1 MIQGL
6 ILFILF
12 TLVVVALL
20 LRAMFRSTNEGVKR
34 LRTALVI
41 FLAGI
46 GLAMLF
52 QAFSPWEAVFV
63 LVFIRVVTWIIKG
76 FRKG

>member
-6 ILFILF
+6 ILFTI
-12 TLVVVALL
+12 VMVALI

-34 LRTALVI
+34 LRTAFVI
-41 FLAGI
+41 FLAGL
-46 GLAMLF
+46 GLVMLF
-52 QAFSPWEAVFV
+52 QALTPGEAVFV
-63 LVFIRVVTWIIKG
+63 LVLVGVVTWIIKG

>member
-6 ILFILF
+6 ILF
-12 TLVVVALL
+12 TLVMVALL

-34 LRTALVI
+34 LRTVLVVC
-41 FLAGI
+41 LAGA
-46 GLAMLF
+46 GLVVLF
-52 QAFSPWEAVFV
+52 MAATFGEAAFILALTGAV
-63 LVFIRVVTWIIKG
+63 IWVVKG

>member
-6 ILFILF
+6 ILFTF
-12 TLVVVALL
+12 VVVALL

-41 FLAGI
+41 CLAGL
-46 GLAMLF
+46 GLVMLF

-63 LVFIRVVTWIIKG
+63 IAFIGVVTWIIKG

>member
-6 ILFILF
+6 ILFTI
-12 TLVVVALL
+12 VMVALI
-20 LRAMFRSTNEGVKR
+20 LRTMFRSTNEGVKR

-46 GLAMLF
+46 GLVIMF
-52 QAFSPWEAVFV
+52 QALSPGEAVFV
-63 LVFIRVVTWIIKG
+63 IVLIGVVTWIVKG

>member
-6 ILFILF
+6 ILFL
-12 TLVVVALL
+12 LVLL
-20 LRAMFRSTNEGVKR
+20 AWLMRAMFRSTNEGVKR

-41 FLAGI
+41 CLAGL
-46 GLAMLF
+46 GLVMLF

-63 LVFIRVVTWIIKG
+63 IVFIGVVTWIIKG